1 MCDQSCIRL
10 GQTYFTE
17 DRVRGKSVIEVG
29 SRNVNGSLR
38 PIIEALNPQSYIG
51 VDLEEGLGVD
61 EICDAGELV
70 DRFGSEAFDLLIS
83 TFLVEHVNDWRR
95 VISNFKHVLKPNGIL
110 LVSTAS
116 KDFPYHGYPF
126 DYWRY
131 ELDDLQII
139 FSDFIVELLE
149 EDISKHLV
157 YIIARKPPIFEEKDL
172 SDYQLYSIIRGAR
185 APKIFT
191 KDVMLFKIK
200 HPSLGLRKI
209 AAIVAQQ
216 LPVPVK
222 HVIKRLLVIWGRTR
236 LKYGHD

>member
-1 MCDQSCIRL
+1 MCDQSCIRF
-10 GQTYFTE
+10 GQDYFTE
-17 DRVRGKSVIEVG
+17 DIVRRKAVIEVG

-38 PIIEALNPQSYIG
+38 PVIENLNPQSYLG

-61 EICDAGELV
+61 EICDAGKLV
-70 DRFGSEAFDLLIS
+70 EHFGSEAFDLLIS
-83 TFLVEHVNDWRR
+83 TFLVEHVCDWRK
-95 VISNFKHVLKPNGIL
+95 VISNFKHILKPNGTL

-139 FSDFIVELLE
+139 FSDFIVEVLE
-149 EDISKHLV
+149 EDISKQLV

-172 SDYQLYSIIRGAR
+172 SDYQLYSIIRGVR
-185 APKIFT
+185 IPKILT
-191 KDVMLFKIK
+191 KDIVLFKIK

-209 AAIVAQQ
+209 TAIVARW
-216 LPVPVK
+216 LPIPVK
-222 HVIKRLLVIWGRTR
+222 HAIKRLLVIFGTG
-236 LKYGHD
+236 LT